1 MKLKHFQAADL
12 FYERV
17 RDYLEQDVAQHCMLL
32 RACYA
37 LSHNPQPRDRPPY
50 LATVEAE
57 DILAV
62 AIWISPR
69 YLILSQVQDF
79 AALDLIAQDL
89 SNRQEPLRGVSSLPD
104 IAAAFAQ
111 KWQALTQ
118 NSYQLSLKLWANQLV
133 QVQPISQASGHLR
146 LVEESDRPL
155 LINWLEAFDIEALG
169 QVENNAEA
177 SVDRFLAQKT
187 LYLWQDGVPVSM
199 AGGRKSL
206 PTGGWIAPVYTPPE
220 YRRKGYAS
228 SCVAAL
234 SQQLLDQGCDY
245 CMLFTDQTNPTSN
258 RIYQA
263 IGYQPVCDWYDY
275 SFHQPLSS

>member
-1 MKLKHFQAADL
+1 MKLNHFQAADR

-17 RDYLEQDVAQHCMLL
+17 KDHLEQHTAQHCMLL

-37 LSHNPQPRDRPPY
+37 LLHNPQPRARPPY

-62 AIWISPR
+62 AVWISPR
-69 YLILSQVQDF
+69 YLILSQVRDF

-89 SNRQEPLRGVSSLPD
+89 STHQEPLPGVSSLPD
-104 IAAAFAQ
+104 IATAFAQ

-118 NSYQLSLKLWANQLV
+118 QSYKLSLKLWANQLV
-133 QVQPISQASGHLR
+133 QVQSIPQASGYLQ
-146 LVEESDRPL
+146 LAEEGDRSL
-155 LINWLEAFDIEALG
+155 LINWLKAFDIEALG
-169 QVENNAEA
+169 QIENNAEA
-177 SVDRFLAQKT
+177 SVDRALAQKT
-187 LYLWQDGVPVSM
+187 LYLWHDGVPVSM

-206 PTGGWIAPVYTPPE
+206 PNGGWISPVYTPPE

-234 SQQLLDQGCDY
+234 SQRLLDQGCDY
-245 CMLFTDQTNPTSN
+245 CMLFTDQTNSTSN
-258 RIYQA
+258 HVYQA

-275 SFHQPLSS
+275 SFYQ

>member
-1 MKLKHFQAADL
+1 MKLNHFQAADL

-17 RDYLEQDVAQHCMLL
+17 KEYLEQDTARHCMLL

-37 LSHNPQPRDRPPY
+37 LLHNPQRRDRPPY

-69 YLILSQVQDF
+69 YLILSQMHDF

-89 SNRQEPLRGVSSLPD
+89 NARQEAPRGVSSLPG
-104 IAAAFAQ
+104 IAVAFAQ

-133 QVQPISQASGHLR
+133 QVQSISQASGHLR
-146 LVEESDRPL
+146 VAEEGDRSL

-169 QVENNAEA
+169 QIESNPEA
-177 SVDRFLAQKT
+177 SADRFLAQKT

-234 SQQLLDQGCDY
+234 SQQLLDQGCNY
-245 CMLFTDQTNPTSN
+245 CVLFTDQTNPTSN
-258 RIYQA
+258 HVYQA

-275 SFHQPLSS
+275 SFH